1 MFRVGYNL
9 FLLVTSPLWL
19 AYLLWRIVVRGKSRE
34 GWAQRL
40 GGLPPTPKGRRAIWL
55 HAVSVGEVIAALPLL
70 QVLREQFPEHHLLL
84 TTLTPTGNAT
94 ARQQLGKLVDAVG
107 YLPVD
112 LPFAV
117 GRALRRVRPDALIV
131 METELWPNLL
141 TMAYRRGVR
150 TVIANGRLSDRSLPS
165 YRRFRPFFAQVLR
178 CVDAI
183 CAQSEE
189 DAKRF
194 CSIGAPPDRVH
205 VVGNTKFDQAAVG
218 AQEVDAPSLRRELG
232 LPPDAP
238 VLVIGS
244 SRAPE
249 EEKLIASAY
258 RQLRE
263 RFPNLCIVWAPR
275 HVERAE
281 EVVDALKAGGFEPWL
296 RTQGTPDTWREQI
309 VLDTFGE
316 LGKVY
321 AVGDVAV
328 IGGSFVPL
336 GGQNLLQPLAHGKP
350 VVHGPYMH
358 NFRDVAALARQAG
371 VAWTAQGV
379 DELVQHVSRL
389 LEDERLRHEVARRA
403 RALVTEQQGASRRI
417 AEMVKAIV
425 EGW

>member
-1 MFRVGYNL
+1 MFIVLYNL
-9 FLLVTSPLWL
+9 FLVLASPLLL
-19 AYLLWRIVVRGKSRE
+19 AYLLWRMVVLGKSRE
-34 GWAQRL
+34 GWSQRL
-40 GGLPPTPKGRRAIWL
+40 GNLPTPPQGRRVIWV

-70 QVLREQFPEHHLLL
+70 QALREELPQHYLLL

-94 ARQQLGKLVDAVG
+94 ARQQIGKLVDAVG

-117 GRALRRVRPDALIV
+117 KRALYRTRPDALII

-141 TMAYRRGVR
+141 TFAYRHGVK
-150 TVIANGRLSDRSLPS
+150 TIIANARISDSSFPT
-165 YRRFRPFFAQVLR
+165 YRRFRWFFQRVLR

-183 CAQSEE
+183 CAQSYE

-194 CSIGAPPDRVH
+194 YAIGAPPDRVH
-205 VVGNTKFDQAAVG
+205 ITGNTKFDQAAAG
-218 AQEVDAPSLRRELG
+218 AQEVNAEALRNDLG

-249 EEKLIASAY
+249 EEQIIAEAY
-258 RQLRE
+258 RRLRE
-263 RFPNLCIVWAPR
+263 QFPNLCIVWAPR

-281 EVVDALKAGGFEPWL
+281 TVAAVLRSHGFEPWY
-296 RTQGTPDTWREQI
+296 RTQGSPETPQQHI

-316 LGKVY
+316 LGNVY
-321 AVGDVAV
+321 ALADVAI

-358 NFRDVAALARQAG
+358 NFRDVAALARQTS
-371 VAWTAQGV
+371 VAWTARDV
-379 DELVQHVSRL
+379 DELVQQVARL
-389 LEDERLRHEVARRA
+389 LGDVQLREEIARRA
-403 RALVTEQQGASRRI
+403 RALVADQQGATQR
-417 AEMVKAIV
+417 IV
-425 EGW
+425 EMIRGLLGS

>member
-1 MFRVGYNL
+1 MFSVVYNL
-9 FLLVTSPLWL
+9 FLLLTSPLWL
-19 AYLLWRIVVRGKSRE
+19 IYLLWRIVVRGKSRE
-34 GWAQRL
+34 GWSHRL
-40 GGLPPTPKGRRAIWL
+40 GGLPPSPQGRRTIWV

-70 QVLREQFPEHHLLL
+70 QALREGFPEHHLLL

-94 ARQQLGKLVDAVG
+94 ARQHLGKLVDAVG

-117 GRALRRVRPDALIV
+117 GRALQRVHPDALIV

-141 TMAYRRGVR
+141 MMAYRRGVR
-150 TVIANGRLSDRSLPS
+150 TFIANGRLSDRSLPA
-165 YRRFRPFFAQVLR
+165 YRRFRWFFTQVLR

-194 CSIGAPPDRVH
+194 CAIGAPPDRVH

-218 AQEVDAPSLRRELG
+218 AQDIDADSLRKELG
-232 LPPDAP
+232 LPQDAP

-249 EEKLIASAY
+249 EEKLIATAY
-258 RQLRE
+258 RLLRE
-263 RFPNLCIVWAPR
+263 HFPNLCIVWAPR

-281 EVVDALKAGGFEPWL
+281 AVADALKKEGFQPWL
-296 RTQGTPDTWREQI
+296 RTQGTPDTPQEQI

-321 AVGDVAV
+321 AVGDVAI

-371 VAWTAQGV
+371 VAWTASSV
-379 DELVQHVSRL
+379 EELVQHVSRL
-389 LEDERLRHEVARRA
+389 LGDERLRAEVARRA
-403 RALVTEQQGASRRI
+403 KMLVMEQQGASQRI
-417 AEMVKAIV
+417 TEIVRSIV
-425 EGW
+425 EE